1 MSGQGHFE
9 LTLAPGRAGFR
20 EEGPGLKRP
29 IKAPDSSR
37 NLSRVV
43 WPTANSPLHSSPTRN
58 APWLGAAIEGSSRGE
73 NQRLTVFSSS
83 AAGSRH
89 STTVSQVAGK
99 PGLLLRLSY
108 STFARPGDRKHFWG
122 SGDYS
127 GDCKDLWFSRRP
139 HLEEQ
144 FGTLG
149 CPVHHC

>member
-9 LTLAPGRAGFR
+9 LTLAPGRAGSR

-37 NLSRVV
+37 NLSRVS
-43 WPTANSPLHSSPTRN
+43 WPTANSPLHSSLTRN
-58 APWLGAAIEGSSRGE
+58 ASWLRAAIEGSSRGE

-83 AAGSRH
+83 AAGSRR

-99 PGLLLRLSY
+99 PGVLLCLSY
-108 STFARPGDRKHFWG
+108 SSFARLEDRKHLQC
-122 SGDYS
+122 SGHCS
-127 GDCKDLWFSRRP
+127 GDCKLLWFSRRP

-149 CPVHHC
+149 RPVHHW